1 MRIITVIGARPQIIK
16 AAALSRVIL
25 NDFQE
30 IEEIIVHTGQH
41 YDKNMSD
48 IFFTELE
55 IPKPQINLKVGS
67 SSHGAQTALMIDKIE
82 KVMLEYSPNA
92 VVVYGDTNST
102 LATAIAASKLHVP
115 IVHIESGLRS
125 FNKKM
130 PEEVNRILC
139 DHVSTLLFSPTKSG
153 YNNLLNEGFS
163 KENSNNA
170 SADSPN
176 IYHCGDIMYDNSLY
190 FSKLSDKNSGILEKL
205 NLQNEKFILA
215 TVHRNDNTDSKIKL
229 KDLFSTFLQ
238 ITEIHQLKIIL
249 PLHPR
254 TSKMMEQ
261 LLDPQLLK
269 KIQES
274 NLLTIIDPA
283 SFLDMIA
290 LEKNAELIITDSGGV
305 QKEAYFFKKPCIIL
319 RPQTEWVEIV
329 ETKSAVISDTNS
341 KIILEATERFLSNP
355 DLKFPEVFGDGN
367 AASFIAKEMLNQFS

>member
-48 IFFTELE
+48 VFFTELE

-67 SSHGAQTALMIDKIE
+67 SSHGAQTALIIDKIE

-153 YNNLLNEGFS
+153 YNNLLKEGFS

-170 SADSPN
+170 SADFPN

-261 LLDPQLLK
+261 LLDSQLLK

-274 NLLTIIDPA
+274 NFLTIIDPA

>member
-1 MRIITVIGARPQIIK
+1 MIILTLVGARPQIIK
-16 AAALSRVIL
+16 AAALSRVIS
-25 NDFQE
+25 NNFQN

-48 IFFTELE
+48 VFFTELE

-67 SSHGAQTALMIDKIE
+67 SSHGAQTALMIEKIE
-82 KVMLEYSPNA
+82 KVMQEYSPDA

-102 LATAIAASKLHVP
+102 LATAIAASKLHIP

-153 YNNLLNEGFS
+153 FNNLLNEGFS
-163 KENSNNA
+163 KEYSNNA
-170 SADSPN
+170 SPDHPN
-176 IYHCGDIMYDNSLY
+176 IYHCGDVMYDNSLY
-190 FSKLSDKNSGILEKL
+190 FSKLSDENSDILEKL
-205 NLQNEKFILA
+205 KLQNEKFILA

-229 KDLFSTFLQ
+229 TDLFSTFLE

-261 LLDPQLLK
+261 LLDSKLLK

-274 NLLTIIDPA
+274 NLLTIINPA
-283 SFLDMIA
+283 GFLDMIA

-355 DLKFPEVFGDGN
+355 DLEFPEVFGNGN
-367 AASFIAKEMLNQFS
+367 AASFIAQEMLNQFS

>member
-1 MRIITVIGARPQIIK
+1 MIILTIVGARPQIIK
-16 AAALSRVIL
+16 AAALSRVIS
-25 NDFQE
+25 NNFQN

-67 SSHGAQTALMIDKIE
+67 SSHGAQTALMIEKIE
-82 KVMLEYSPNA
+82 KVIQEYSPDA

-102 LATAIAASKLHVP
+102 LATAIAASKLHIP

-153 YNNLLNEGFS
+153 FNNLLNEGFS
-163 KENSNNA
+163 KEYSNNA
-170 SADSPN
+170 SPDHPN
-176 IYHCGDIMYDNSLY
+176 IYHCGDVMYDNSLY
-190 FSKLSDKNSGILEKL
+190 FSKLSDENSDILEKL
-205 NLQNEKFILA
+205 KLRNEKFILA

-229 KDLFSTFLQ
+229 TDLFSTFLE
-238 ITEIHQLKIIL
+238 ITEIHLLKIIL

-261 LLDPQLLK
+261 LLDSKLLK

-274 NLLTIIDPA
+274 NLLTIINPA
-283 SFLDMIA
+283 GFLDMIA

-355 DLKFPEVFGDGN
+355 DLEFPEVFGNGN
-367 AASFIAKEMLNQFS
+367 AASFIAQEMLNQFS

>member
-1 MRIITVIGARPQIIK
+1 MIILTIVGARPQIIK

-25 NDFQE
+25 NNFQN

-48 IFFTELE
+48 VFFTELE

-261 LLDPQLLK
+261 LLDSQLLK

>member
-1 MRIITVIGARPQIIK
+1 MKIITIVGARPQIIK

-25 NDFQE
+25 NNFQN

-48 IFFTELE
+48 VFFTELE

-67 SSHGAQTALMIDKIE
+67 SSHGAQTALMIEKIE
-82 KVMLEYSPNA
+82 KVMQEYSPDA

-102 LATAIAASKLHVP
+102 LATSIAASKLHIP

-153 YNNLLNEGFS
+153 FNNLLNEGFS
-163 KENSNNA
+163 KEYSNNA
-170 SADSPN
+170 SADQPN
-176 IYHCGDIMYDNSLY
+176 IYHCGDVMYDNSLY
-190 FSKLSDKNSGILEKL
+190 FSKLSDESSDILEKL
-205 NLQNEKFILA
+205 KLQNEKFILA

-229 KDLFSTFLQ
+229 TDLFSTFLE
-238 ITEIHQLKIIL
+238 ITSIHQLKIIL

-261 LLDPQLLK
+261 LLDSKLLK

-283 SFLDMIA
+283 GFLDMIA

-305 QKEAYFFKKPCIIL
+305 QKEAYFFKKPCVIL

-341 KIILEATERFLSNP
+341 KIILEATERFLSNQ
-355 DLKFPEVFGDGN
+355 DLEFPEVFGNGN
-367 AASFIAKEMLNQFS
+367 AASFIAQEMLNQFS

>member
-1 MRIITVIGARPQIIK
+1 MIILTIVGARPQIIK
-16 AAALSRVIL
+16 AAALSRVIS
-25 NDFQE
+25 NNFQN
-30 IEEIIVHTGQH
+30 IQEIIVHTGQH

-48 IFFTELE
+48 VFFTELE

-67 SSHGAQTALMIDKIE
+67 SSHGAQTALMIEKIE
-82 KVMLEYSPNA
+82 KVMQEYSPDA

-102 LATAIAASKLHVP
+102 LATAIAASKLHIP

-153 YNNLLNEGFS
+153 FNNLLNEGFS
-163 KENSNNA
+163 KEYSNKS
-170 SADSPN
+170 SADHPN
-176 IYHCGDIMYDNSLY
+176 IYHCGDVMYDNSLY
-190 FSKLSDKNSGILEKL
+190 FSKLSDENSDILEKL
-205 NLQNEKFILA
+205 KLRNEKFILA

-229 KDLFSTFLQ
+229 TDLFSTFLE

-261 LLDPQLLK
+261 LLDAKLLK

-274 NLLTIIDPA
+274 NLLSIINPA
-283 SFLDMIA
+283 GFLDMIA

-355 DLKFPEVFGDGN
+355 DLEFPEVFGNGN
-367 AASFIAKEMLNQFS
+367 AASFIAQEMLNQFS

>member
-1 MRIITVIGARPQIIK
+1 MKIITIVGARPQIIK
-16 AAALSRVIL
+16 AAALSRVIS
-25 NDFQE
+25 NNFQN

-48 IFFTELE
+48 VFFTELE

-67 SSHGAQTALMIDKIE
+67 SSHGAQTALMIEKIE
-82 KVMLEYSPNA
+82 KVIQEYSPDA

-102 LATAIAASKLHVP
+102 LATAIAASKLHIP

-153 YNNLLNEGFS
+153 FNNLLNEGFS
-163 KENSNNA
+163 KEYSNNA
-170 SADSPN
+170 SPDHPN
-176 IYHCGDIMYDNSLY
+176 IYHCGDVMYDNSLY
-190 FSKLSDKNSGILEKL
+190 FSKLSDENSDILEKL
-205 NLQNEKFILA
+205 KLRNEKFILA

-229 KDLFSTFLQ
+229 TDLFSTFLE

-261 LLDPQLLK
+261 LLDSKLLK

-274 NLLTIIDPA
+274 NLLTIINPA
-283 SFLDMIA
+283 GFLDMIA

-355 DLKFPEVFGDGN
+355 DLEFPEVFGNGN
-367 AASFIAKEMLNQFS
+367 AASFIAQEMLNQFS

>member
-1 MRIITVIGARPQIIK
+1 MRIITVVGARPQIIK
-16 AAALSRVIL
+16 AAAFSRVIAS
-25 NDFQE
+25 DFSE
-30 IEEIIVHTGQH
+30 IKEIIVHTGQH

-48 IFFTELE
+48 VFFTELE
-55 IPKPQINLKVGS
+55 IPKPKINLKVGS
-67 SSHGAQTALMIDKIE
+67 SSHGAQTSLMIEKIE
-82 KVMLEYSPNA
+82 KVLKEYSPDA

-153 YNNLLNEGFS
+153 FENLLKEGFS
-163 KENSNNA
+163 KEYSNNA
-170 SADSPN
+170 SADHPN
-176 IYHCGDIMYDNSLY
+176 IYHCGDVMYDNSLY
-190 FSKLSDKNSGILEKL
+190 FSKLSDENSDILEKL
-205 NLQNEKFILA
+205 KLNKEKFILA
-215 TVHRNDNTDSKIKL
+215 TVHRNDNTDSEIKL
-229 KDLFSTFLQ
+229 TDLFSTFLD
-238 ITEIHQLKIIL
+238 ITEKYLIKIIL

-261 LLDPQLLK
+261 LLDSKLLK

-274 NLLTIIDPA
+274 KLLTIINPA
-283 SFLDMIA
+283 GFLDMIA

-329 ETKSAVISDTNS
+329 ETKSAVISDTNAN
-341 KIILEATERFLSNP
+341 IILEATERFLSGP
-355 DLKFPEVFGDGN
+355 DLQFPEVFGNGN
-367 AASFIAKEMLNQFS
+367 AASFIAKEMLSQFS

>member
-1 MRIITVIGARPQIIK
+1 MKILTIVGARPQIIK
-16 AAALSRVIL
+16 AAALSRVIS
-25 NDFQE
+25 NNFQN

-48 IFFTELE
+48 VFFTELE

-67 SSHGAQTALMIDKIE
+67 SSHGAQTALMIEKIE
-82 KVMLEYSPNA
+82 KVIQEYSPDA

-102 LATAIAASKLHVP
+102 LATAIAASKLHIP

-153 YNNLLNEGFS
+153 FNNLLNEGFS
-163 KENSNNA
+163 KEYSNNA
-170 SADSPN
+170 SPDHPN
-176 IYHCGDIMYDNSLY
+176 IYHCGDVMYDNSLY
-190 FSKLSDKNSGILEKL
+190 FSKLSDENSDILEKL
-205 NLQNEKFILA
+205 KLRNEKFILA

-229 KDLFSTFLQ
+229 TDLFSTFLE

-261 LLDPQLLK
+261 LLDSKLLK

-274 NLLTIIDPA
+274 NLLTIINPA
-283 SFLDMIA
+283 GFLDMIA

-355 DLKFPEVFGDGN
+355 DLEFPEVFGNGN
-367 AASFIAKEMLNQFS
+367 AASFIAQEMLNQFS

>member
-25 NDFQE
+25 NDFQD

-48 IFFTELE
+48 DFFTELE
-55 IPKPQINLKVGS
+55 IPRPQINLKVGS
-67 SSHGAQTALMIDKIE
+67 SSHGAQTALMIEKIE
-82 KVMLEYSPNA
+82 KVMLEYSPDA

-102 LATAIAASKLHVP
+102 LATAIAASKLHIP

-153 YNNLLNEGFS
+153 FNNLLKEGFS

-170 SADSPN
+170 SADYPN

-190 FSKLSDKNSGILEKL
+190 FSKLSDENSDILKKL
-205 NLQNEKFILA
+205 NLRNEKFILA

-229 KDLFSTFLQ
+229 TDLFSTFLQ

-261 LLDPQLLK
+261 LLDSKLLN
-269 KIQES
+269 KIQNS

-341 KIILEATERFLSNP
+341 KIILEATKRFLSNQ
-355 DLKFPEVFGDGN
+355 DLKFPEVFGNGN

>member
-1 MRIITVIGARPQIIK
+1 MIILTLVGARLQIIK
-16 AAALSRVIL
+16 AAALSRVIS
-25 NDFQE
+25 NNFQN

-48 IFFTELE
+48 VFFTELE

-67 SSHGAQTALMIDKIE
+67 SSHGAQTALMIEKIE
-82 KVMLEYSPNA
+82 KVIQEYSPDA

-102 LATAIAASKLHVP
+102 LATAIAASKLHIP

-153 YNNLLNEGFS
+153 FNNLLNEGFS
-163 KENSNNA
+163 KEYSNNA
-170 SADSPN
+170 SPDHPN
-176 IYHCGDIMYDNSLY
+176 IYHCGDVMYDNSLY
-190 FSKLSDKNSGILEKL
+190 FSKLSDENSDILEKL
-205 NLQNEKFILA
+205 KLRNEKFILA

-229 KDLFSTFLQ
+229 TDLFSTFLE

-261 LLDPQLLK
+261 LLDSKLLK

-274 NLLTIIDPA
+274 NLLTIINPA
-283 SFLDMIA
+283 GFLDMIA

-355 DLKFPEVFGDGN
+355 DLEFPEVFGNGN
-367 AASFIAKEMLNQFS
+367 AASFIAQEMLNQFS

>member
-48 IFFTELE
+48 VFFTELE

-67 SSHGAQTALMIDKIE
+67 SSHGAQTALMIEKIE
-82 KVMLEYSPNA
+82 KVMLEHSPNA

-102 LATAIAASKLHVP
+102 LATAVAASKLHVP

-153 YNNLLNEGFS
+153 YNNLLKEGFS
-163 KENSNNA
+163 KEKSNNA
-170 SADSPN
+170 SADFPN

-190 FSKLSDKNSGILEKL
+190 FSKLSDENSDILEKL
-205 NLQNEKFILA
+205 NVQNEKFILA

-261 LLDPQLLK
+261 LLDSKLLK

-274 NLLTIIDPA
+274 NLLTIVDPA

>member
-1 MRIITVIGARPQIIK
+1 MRIITIVGARPQIIK

-25 NDFQE
+25 NKFQT

-41 YDKNMSD
+41 YDENMSD
-48 IFFTELE
+48 VFFTELE

-67 SSHGAQTALMIDKIE
+67 SSHGSQTASMIEKIE
-82 KVMLEYSPNA
+82 KVLKENSPDA

-102 LATAIAASKLHVP
+102 LATAIAASKLHIP

-125 FNKKM
+125 FNKQM

-153 YNNLLNEGFS
+153 FNNLLNEGFL

-170 SADSPN
+170 SADHPN
-176 IYHCGDIMYDNSLY
+176 IYHCGDVMYDNSLY
-190 FSKLSDKNSGILEKL
+190 FSKLSDENSDILEKL
-205 NLQNEKFILA
+205 KLHKEKFILA
-215 TVHRNDNTDSKIKL
+215 TVHRNDNTDSEIKL
-229 KDLFSTFLQ
+229 TDLFSTFLK
-238 ITEIHQLKIIL
+238 ITEIHQIKIIL

-261 LLDPQLLK
+261 LLDSKLLK
-269 KIQES
+269 KIKES
-274 NLLTIIDPA
+274 SLLTIIDPA
-283 SFLDMIA
+283 GFLDMIA
-290 LEKNAELIITDSGGV
+290 LEKNSELIITDSGGV

-341 KIILEATERFLSNP
+341 KIILESTERFLSKP
-355 DLKFPEVFGDGN
+355 DLEFPEIFGNGN
-367 AASFIAKEMLNQFS
+367 AASFIAEEMLNQFS

>member
-1 MRIITVIGARPQIIK
+1 MRIITIVGARPQIIK
-16 AAALSRVIL
+16 AAAFSRAVKS
-25 NDFQE
+25 NYPH

-41 YDKNMSD
+41 YDNNMSQ
-48 IFFTELE
+48 IFFNELG
-55 IPKPQINLKVGS
+55 IPKPHMNLKVGS
-67 SSHGAQTALMIDKIE
+67 SSHGVQTSLMVQKIE
-82 KVMLEYSPNA
+82 EVLIKKKPSA
-92 VVVYGDTNST
+92 VIVYGDTNST
-102 LATAIAASKLHVP
+102 LATAIAASKIHIP
-115 IVHIESGLRS
+115 IIHIEAGLRS

-153 YNNLLNEGFS
+153 YDNLRSEGF
-163 KENSNNA
+163 KVEINKKA
-170 SADSPN
+170 SLDNPN
-176 IYHCGDIMYDNSLY
+176 IYHCGDVMYDNSLY
-190 FSKLSDKNSGILEKL
+190 FSKISDNQSKILNELSLK
-205 NLQNEKFILA
+205 NEKFILA

-261 LLDPQLLK
+261 LLDSQLLK

>member
-1 MRIITVIGARPQIIK
+1 MKIVTIVGARPQIIK
-16 AAALSRVIL
+16 AAALSRVISK
-25 NDFQE
+25 NFQN
-30 IEEIIVHTGQH
+30 IKEIIVHTGQH

-48 IFFTELE
+48 VFFTELE

-67 SSHGAQTALMIDKIE
+67 SSHGAQTALMIEKIE
-82 KVMLEYSPNA
+82 KVIQEYSPDA

-102 LATAIAASKLHVP
+102 LATAIAASKLHIP

-153 YNNLLNEGFS
+153 FNNLLNEGFS
-163 KENSNNA
+163 KEYSINA
-170 SADSPN
+170 SADHPN
-176 IYHCGDIMYDNSLY
+176 IYHCGDVMYDNSLY
-190 FSKLSDKNSGILEKL
+190 FSKLSDENSDILEKL
-205 NLQNEKFILA
+205 KLRNKNFILA

-229 KDLFSTFLQ
+229 TNLLSTFLE

-261 LLDPQLLK
+261 LLDSKLLK

-274 NLLTIIDPA
+274 NLLTIINPA
-283 SFLDMIA
+283 GFLDMIA

-355 DLKFPEVFGDGN
+355 DLEFPEVFGNGN
-367 AASFIAKEMLNQFS
+367 AASFIAQEMLNQFS

>member
-153 YNNLLNEGFS
+153 YNNLLKEGFS

-170 SADSPN
+170 SADFPN

-261 LLDPQLLK
+261 LLDSQLLK

-341 KIILEATERFLSNP
+341 KIILEATERFLANP

-367 AASFIAKEMLNQFS
+367 AASFIAKEMHNQFS

>member
-1 MRIITVIGARPQIIK
+1 MRILTIVGARPQIIK
-16 AAALSRVIL
+16 AAALSRVIS
-25 NDFQE
+25 NNFQN

-48 IFFTELE
+48 VFFTELE

-67 SSHGAQTALMIDKIE
+67 SSHGAQTALMIEKIE
-82 KVMLEYSPNA
+82 KVMQEYSPDA

-102 LATAIAASKLHVP
+102 LATAIAASKLHIP

-153 YNNLLNEGFS
+153 FNNLLNEGFS
-163 KENSNNA
+163 KEYSNNA
-170 SADSPN
+170 SPDHPN
-176 IYHCGDIMYDNSLY
+176 IYHCGDVMYDNSLY
-190 FSKLSDKNSGILEKL
+190 FSKLSDENSDILEKL
-205 NLQNEKFILA
+205 KLRNEKFILA

-229 KDLFSTFLQ
+229 TDLFSTFLE

-261 LLDPQLLK
+261 LLDSKLLK

-274 NLLTIIDPA
+274 NLLTIINPA
-283 SFLDMIA
+283 GFLDMIA

-355 DLKFPEVFGDGN
+355 DLEFPEVFGNGN
-367 AASFIAKEMLNQFS
+367 AASFIAQEMLNQFS

>member
-1 MRIITVIGARPQIIK
+1 M
-16 AAALSRVIL
+16 IL
-25 NDFQE
+25 N
-30 IEEIIVHTGQH
+30 
-41 YDKNMSD
+41 
-48 IFFTELE
+48 
-55 IPKPQINLKVGS
+55 P
-67 SSHGAQTALMIDKIE
+67 ALMIEKIE
-82 KVMLEYSPNA
+82 KVMQEYSPDA

-102 LATAIAASKLHVP
+102 LATSIAASKLHIP

-153 YNNLLNEGFS
+153 FNNLLNEGFS
-163 KENSNNA
+163 KEYSNNA
-170 SADSPN
+170 SADQPN
-176 IYHCGDIMYDNSLY
+176 IYHCGDVMYDNSLY
-190 FSKLSDKNSGILEKL
+190 FSKLSDESSDILEKL
-205 NLQNEKFILA
+205 KLQNEKFILA

-229 KDLFSTFLQ
+229 TDLFSTFLE
-238 ITEIHQLKIIL
+238 ITSIHQLKIIL

-261 LLDPQLLK
+261 LLDSKLLK

-283 SFLDMIA
+283 GFLDMIA

-341 KIILEATERFLSNP
+341 KIILEATERFLSNQ
-355 DLKFPEVFGDGN
+355 DLEFPEVFGNGN
-367 AASFIAKEMLNQFS
+367 AASFIAQEMLNQFS

>member
-1 MRIITVIGARPQIIK
+1 MIILTLVGARPQIIK
-16 AAALSRVIL
+16 AAALSRVIS
-25 NDFQE
+25 NNFQN

-48 IFFTELE
+48 VFFTELE

-67 SSHGAQTALMIDKIE
+67 SSHGTQTALMIEKIE
-82 KVMLEYSPNA
+82 KVIQEYSPDA

-102 LATAIAASKLHVP
+102 LATAIAASKLHIP

-153 YNNLLNEGFS
+153 FNNLLNEGFS
-163 KENSNNA
+163 KEYSNNA
-170 SADSPN
+170 SPDHPN
-176 IYHCGDIMYDNSLY
+176 IYHCGDVMYDNSLY
-190 FSKLSDKNSGILEKL
+190 FSKLSDENSDILEKL
-205 NLQNEKFILA
+205 KLRNEKFILA

-229 KDLFSTFLQ
+229 TDLFSTFLE

-261 LLDPQLLK
+261 LLDSKLLK

-274 NLLTIIDPA
+274 NLLTIINPA
-283 SFLDMIA
+283 GFLDMIA

-355 DLKFPEVFGDGN
+355 DLEFPEVFGNGN
-367 AASFIAKEMLNQFS
+367 AASFIAQEMLNQFS

>member
-1 MRIITVIGARPQIIK
+1 MKIVTIVGARPQIIK
-16 AAALSRVIL
+16 AAALSRVISK
-25 NDFQE
+25 NFQN
-30 IEEIIVHTGQH
+30 IKEIIVHTGQH

-48 IFFTELE
+48 VFFTELE

-67 SSHGAQTALMIDKIE
+67 SSHGAQTALMIEKIE
-82 KVMLEYSPNA
+82 KVIQEYSPDA

-102 LATAIAASKLHVP
+102 LATAIAASKLHIP
-115 IVHIESGLRS
+115 IVHIEAGLRS

-153 YNNLLNEGFS
+153 FNNLLNEGFS
-163 KENSNNA
+163 IEYSNNA
-170 SADSPN
+170 SADHPN
-176 IYHCGDIMYDNSLY
+176 IYHCGDVMYDNSLY
-190 FSKLSDKNSGILEKL
+190 FSKLSDENSDILEKL
-205 NLQNEKFILA
+205 KLRNKNFILA

-229 KDLFSTFLQ
+229 TNLLSTFLE

-261 LLDPQLLK
+261 LLDSKLLK

-274 NLLTIIDPA
+274 NLLTIINPA
-283 SFLDMIA
+283 GFLDMIA

-355 DLKFPEVFGDGN
+355 DLEFPEVFGNGN
-367 AASFIAKEMLNQFS
+367 AASFIAQEMLNQFS

>member
-48 IFFTELE
+48 VFFTELE

-67 SSHGAQTALMIDKIE
+67 SSHGAQTALMIEKIE

-102 LATAIAASKLHVP
+102 LATAVAASKLHVP

-153 YNNLLNEGFS
+153 FNNLLKEGFS
-163 KENSNNA
+163 KEKSNNA
-170 SADSPN
+170 SADFPN

-261 LLDPQLLK
+261 LLDSKLLK

-341 KIILEATERFLSNP
+341 KIILEATKRFLANP
-355 DLKFPEVFGDGN
+355 YLDFPELFGNGN

>member
-25 NDFQE
+25 NNFQN

-48 IFFTELE
+48 VFFTELE

-67 SSHGAQTALMIDKIE
+67 SSHGAQTALMIEKIE
-82 KVMLEYSPNA
+82 KVMQEYSPDA

-102 LATAIAASKLHVP
+102 LATSIAASKLHIP

-153 YNNLLNEGFS
+153 FNNLLNEGFS
-163 KENSNNA
+163 KEYSNNA
-170 SADSPN
+170 SADQPN
-176 IYHCGDIMYDNSLY
+176 IYHCGDVMYDNSLY
-190 FSKLSDKNSGILEKL
+190 FSKLSDESSDILEKL
-205 NLQNEKFILA
+205 KLQNEKFILA

-229 KDLFSTFLQ
+229 TDLFSTFLE
-238 ITEIHQLKIIL
+238 ITKIHQLKIIL

-261 LLDPQLLK
+261 LLDSKLLK

-283 SFLDMIA
+283 GFLDMIA

-305 QKEAYFFKKPCIIL
+305 QKEAYFFKKPCVIL

-341 KIILEATERFLSNP
+341 KIILEATERFLSNQ
-355 DLKFPEVFGDGN
+355 DLEFPEVFGNGN
-367 AASFIAKEMLNQFS
+367 AASFIAQEMLNQFS

>member
-92 VVVYGDTNST
+92 VVVYGDANST

-153 YNNLLNEGFS
+153 YNNLLKEGFS

-261 LLDPQLLK
+261 LLDSQLLK

>member
-48 IFFTELE
+48 VFFTELE
-55 IPKPQINLKVGS
+55 IPKPQINLNVGS
-67 SSHGAQTALMIDKIE
+67 SSHGAQTALMIEKIE
-82 KVMLEYSPNA
+82 KVMLERSPNA

-102 LATAIAASKLHVP
+102 LATAVAASKLHVP

-153 YNNLLNEGFS
+153 YNNLLKEGFS
-163 KENSNNA
+163 KEKSNNA
-170 SADSPN
+170 SADFPN

-205 NLQNEKFILA
+205 NVQNEKFILA

-261 LLDPQLLK
+261 LLDSKLLK

-274 NLLTIIDPA
+274 NLLTIVDPA

>member
-92 VVVYGDTNST
+92 VVVYGDANST

-261 LLDPQLLK
+261 LLDSQLLK

-367 AASFIAKEMLNQFS
+367 AASFIAKEMHNQFS

>member
-1 MRIITVIGARPQIIK
+1 MKIITVIGARPQIIK

-153 YNNLLNEGFS
+153 YNNLLKEGFS

-261 LLDPQLLK
+261 LLDSQLLK

-329 ETKSAVISDTNS
+329 ETKSAVISDSNS

-355 DLKFPEVFGDGN
+355 DLKFPKVFGDGN

>member
-1 MRIITVIGARPQIIK
+1 MKIVTIVGARPQIIK
-16 AAALSRVIL
+16 AAALSRVISK
-25 NDFQE
+25 NFQN
-30 IEEIIVHTGQH
+30 IKEIIVHTGQH

-48 IFFTELE
+48 VFFTELE

-67 SSHGAQTALMIDKIE
+67 SSHGAQTALMIEKIE
-82 KVMLEYSPNA
+82 KVIQEYSPDA

-102 LATAIAASKLHVP
+102 LATAIAASKLHIP
-115 IVHIESGLRS
+115 IVHIEAGLRS

-153 YNNLLNEGFS
+153 FNNLLNEGFS
-163 KENSNNA
+163 KEYSNNA
-170 SADSPN
+170 SPDHPN
-176 IYHCGDIMYDNSLY
+176 IYHCGDVMYDNSLY
-190 FSKLSDKNSGILEKL
+190 FSKLSDENSDILEKL
-205 NLQNEKFILA
+205 KLRNEKFILA

-229 KDLFSTFLQ
+229 TDLFSTFLE

-261 LLDPQLLK
+261 LLDSKLLK

-274 NLLTIIDPA
+274 NLLTIINPA
-283 SFLDMIA
+283 GFLDMIA

-355 DLKFPEVFGDGN
+355 DLEFPEVFGNGN

>member
-1 MRIITVIGARPQIIK
+1 MKIVTIVGARPQIIK
-16 AAALSRVIL
+16 AAALSRVISY
-25 NDFQE
+25 DFPE
-30 IEEIIVHTGQH
+30 IQEIIVHTGQH

-48 IFFTELE
+48 VFFTELE

-67 SSHGAQTALMIDKIE
+67 SSHGVQTALMIEKIE
-82 KVMLEYSPNA
+82 KVMQEYLPDA

-102 LATAIAASKLHVP
+102 LATAIAASKLHIP

-153 YNNLLNEGFS
+153 FNNLLNEGFS
-163 KENSNNA
+163 KENSNKA
-170 SADSPN
+170 SADHPN
-176 IYHCGDIMYDNSLY
+176 IYHCGDVMYDNSLY
-190 FSKLSDKNSGILEKL
+190 FSKLSDENSDILEKL
-205 NLQNEKFILA
+205 KLRNEKFILA

-229 KDLFSTFLQ
+229 TDLFSTFLE

-254 TSKMMEQ
+254 TSKMMDL
-261 LLDPQLLK
+261 LLDSKLLK

-283 SFLDMIA
+283 GFLDMIV

-319 RPQTEWVEIV
+319 RPQTEWIEIV
-329 ETKSAVISDTNS
+329 KTKSAVISDTNS

-355 DLKFPEVFGDGN
+355 DLEFPEVFGNGK
-367 AASFIAKEMLNQFS
+367 AASFIAQEMLNQFS